1 MEIGD
6 TFVARD
12 PRVDDHLQIV
22 ISDPAQDPTRVVLVS
37 LTSYDQFAHEMYKD
51 ASCLLYPA
59 DHPWIEHA
67 TCVSYRDARVVSDQ
81 HLDDAVAK
89 GPLEKLEPVRD
100 DVLRR
105 ILEGAE
111 RTDELPNKCRQIL
124 EEQGLIE
131 G

>member
-6 TFVARD
+6 TFIARD

-22 ISDPAQDPTRVVLVS
+22 ISDPAQDPARVVLVS

-67 TCVSYRDARVVSDQ
+67 TCVSYRDGRVVSDE

-89 GPLEKLEPVRD
+89 GLLEKLEPVRD
-100 DVLRR
+100 DVLKR
-105 ILEGAE
+105 IFEGAE

-124 EEQGLIE
+124 EEEGFIE